1 MSQKHRDDGME
12 YPDPTPIEVPLGFR
26 RPPSIHEEIR
36 RFVRQEMSRQAQEQG
51 GESFE
56 EADDFEVDEDPD
68 PLTQYE
74 LQPMQVERAIR
85 REAPQ
90 EEKAPE
96 KPETAPDPQVTLDK
110 APDGKV

>member
-1 MSQKHRDDGME
+1 MSEHRDDGME
-12 YPDPTPIEVPLGFR
+12 YPDPTPVSVRPDLR
-26 RPPSIHEEIR
+26 RPPSLQEEIR
-36 RFVRQEMSRQAQEQG
+36 RYVRQALSQQVAEQG

-74 LQPMQVERAIR
+74 LQPMQVERAIQ
-85 REAPQ
+85 REAPK
-90 EEKAPE
+90 EEQTLKKA
-96 KPETAPDPQVTLDK
+96 ETPPDPQATLDK